1 MLTSFQFQDLSFFT
15 INMPKLSDYEAIAQ
29 EYAIRASTT
38 MNTSLHIAF
47 LYGRGGAMLA
57 MSTNSIGS
65 RSKGAGYSKYTIHAE
80 RAVLKM
86 VGDNTLLRGA
96 TLVVVRVS
104 KKGELMSSVPCHEC
118 TCHLTKAISKYGLRR
133 VFYSLPLNAPPTMT
147 SDPPV
152 RTSRTVSPRSSG
164 AASPLSSSSYHSSA
178 SNDSDS

>member
-1 MLTSFQFQDLSFFT
+1 MSFQFQEVSFHK
-15 INMPKLSDYEAIAQ
+15 MPKLSDYETIAQ

-47 LYGRGGAMLA
+47 LYGRGGALIA

-80 RAVLKM
+80 RAVIKM

-104 KKGELMSSVPCHEC
+104 KKGELMSSLPCHEC

-133 VFYSLPLNAPPTMT
+133 VYYSAPLNAPPTLT

-152 RTSRTVSPRSSG
+152 RTSRTASPRTGSPAPSSG
-164 AASPLSSSSYHSSA
+164 E
-178 SNDSDS
+178 DSDSS

>member
-1 MLTSFQFQDLSFFT
+1 
-15 INMPKLSDYEAIAQ
+15 MPKLSDYETIAQ

-47 LYGRGGAMLA
+47 LYGRGGALIA

-80 RAVLKM
+80 RAVIKM

-104 KKGELMSSVPCHEC
+104 KKGELMSSLPCHEC
-118 TCHLTKAISKYGLRR
+118 TCHLTKAMDKYGLRR
-133 VFYSLPLNAPPTMT
+133 VYYSAPLNAPPTLT

-152 RTSRTVSPRSSG
+152 RTSRTASPRTG
-164 AASPLSSSSYHSSA
+164 SPAPSSSE
-178 SNDSDS
+178 DSDSS

>member
-1 MLTSFQFQDLSFFT
+1 MSFHFQEGSFHK
-15 INMPKLSDYEAIAQ
+15 MPKLSDYETIAQ
-29 EYAIRASTT
+29 EYAIRASST

-47 LYGRGGAMLA
+47 LYGRGGALIA

-80 RAVLKM
+80 RAVIKM

-104 KKGELMSSVPCHEC
+104 KKGELMSSLPCHEC
-118 TCHLTKAISKYGLRR
+118 TCHLTKAMAKYGLRR
-133 VFYSLPLNAPPTMT
+133 VFYSAPLNAPPTLT

-152 RTSRTVSPRSSG
+152 RTSRTASPRTSS
-164 AASPLSSSSYHSSA
+164 PEPSSD
-178 SNDSDS
+178 DSDSS

>member
-1 MLTSFQFQDLSFFT
+1 MSFQFQEVTSFQK
-15 INMPKLSDYEAIAQ
+15 MPKLSDYETIAQ

-47 LYGRGGAMLA
+47 LYGRGGALLA

-80 RAVLKM
+80 RAVIKM
-86 VGDNTLLRGA
+86 VGDHTLLRGA

-104 KKGELMSSVPCHEC
+104 TKGELMSSLPCHEC

-133 VFYSLPLNAPPTMT
+133 VFYSSPLNAPPTLT
-147 SDPPV
+147 SDPPARSGTP
-152 RTSRTVSPRSSG
+152 RTRLLSLHDDSTSSG
-164 AASPLSSSSYHSSA
+164 
-178 SNDSDS
+178 SDS

>member
-1 MLTSFQFQDLSFFT
+1 
-15 INMPKLSDYEAIAQ
+15 MPKLSDYETIAQ

-47 LYGRGGAMLA
+47 LYGRGGALIA

-80 RAVLKM
+80 RAVIKM

-104 KKGELMSSVPCHEC
+104 KKGELMSSLPCHEC

-133 VFYSLPLNAPPTMT
+133 VYYSAPLNAPPTLT

-152 RTSRTVSPRSSG
+152 RTSRTASPRTG
-164 AASPLSSSSYHSSA
+164 SPAPSSSD
-178 SNDSDS
+178 DSDSS

>member
-1 MLTSFQFQDLSFFT
+1 
-15 INMPKLSDYEAIAQ
+15 MPKLSDYETIAQ
-29 EYAIRASTT
+29 DYAIRASTT

-104 KKGELMSSVPCHEC
+104 KKGELMSSLPCHEC
-118 TCHLTKAISKYGLRR
+118 TCHLTKAITKYGLRR
-133 VFYSLPLNAPPTMT
+133 VFYSAPLNAPPTLT

-152 RTSRTVSPRSSG
+152 RTSRTATPRSGS
-164 AASPLSSSSYHSSA
+164 ASPISSGSGFGSSS
-178 SNDSDS
+178 DSDS